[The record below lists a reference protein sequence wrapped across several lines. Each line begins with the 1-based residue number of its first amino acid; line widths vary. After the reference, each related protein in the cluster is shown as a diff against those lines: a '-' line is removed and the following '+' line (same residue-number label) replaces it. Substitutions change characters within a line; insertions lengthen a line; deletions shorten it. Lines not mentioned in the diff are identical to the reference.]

1 MIRGRWT
8 SPRCYAARRVRFRET
23 SLPGAVLIDLER
35 RDDERGF
42 FARAYCD
49 REFAAHGLPTSWPQS
64 NLSRNARAGTLRGMH
79 FNAPPDEEAKV
90 VRCVSGAIWDAIVDL
105 RPGSPGFLRWFGAE
119 LSAEEGNAL
128 YVPAGFAHGFLTL
141 RDATDVFYQMGA
153 FYKPDAARGM
163 RWNDPRIGIAW
174 PVTPAGMSDRDRTYP
189 DLDVAA
195 LERAP

>member
-1 MIRGRWT
+1 ML
-8 SPRCYAARRVRFRET
+8 CCRRVRFRET
-23 SLPGAVLIDLER
+23 SLPGAVLIELER

-42 FARAYCD
+42 FARTYCD
-49 REFAAHGLPTSWPQS
+49 REFAAHGLPTGWPQS

-105 RPGSPGFLRWFGAE
+105 RPGSPTFLRWFGAE

-128 YVPAGFAHGFLTL
+128 YVPAGFGHGFLTL

-153 FYKPDAARGM
+153 FYKADAARGM
-163 RWNDPRIGIAW
+163 RWNDPRVGITW
-174 PVTPAGMSDRDRTYP
+174 PVTPVTMSDRDRTYP